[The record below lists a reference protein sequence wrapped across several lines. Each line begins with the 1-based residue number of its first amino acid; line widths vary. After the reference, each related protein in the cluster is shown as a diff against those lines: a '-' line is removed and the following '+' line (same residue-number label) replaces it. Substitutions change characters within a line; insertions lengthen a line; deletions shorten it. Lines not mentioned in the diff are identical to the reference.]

1 VGEQGRG
8 NADYIAEVIETKL
21 DQLIESV
28 KEIKDQM
35 HDNSVDISNL
45 KLEINSLQ
53 NKNEQQQKEIDKLYE
68 KNDKNKG
75 YIMGVAIAVVTTI
88 VIGIIKLVAGVI

>member
-1 VGEQGRG
+1 MENQSRSTS
-8 NADYIAEVIETKL
+8 DYIAEVIETKL

-45 KLEINSLQ
+45 KLEINNLQ

-88 VIGIIKLVAGVI
+88 AIGIIKLVAGVI